1 MRISKSS
8 KGTPYERV
16 QYLLQYW
23 GITEEEFLSLGVCTI
38 EELQKAKNDPKYVSE
53 TLLKA
58 VYQKDPNINA
68 DWFMFNKGK
77 MMKVDTSREI
87 DDYTDINTRVKELR
101 LKNMLGQAEMSDIL
115 GCARSTYANVEHNN
129 QTLSFK
135 HLRLLRQRFKIS
147 YDYILDGAEVTDNL
161 LEIERLKARLEM
173 KSDYID
179 SLKKSNDALVLAIAT
194 LTSKNQ

>member
-1 MRISKSS
+1 MRISKST
-8 KGTPYERV
+8 KATPYDRV

-23 GITEEEFLSLGVCTI
+23 GISEGEFLSTGNCTRA
-38 EELQKAKNDPKYVSE
+38 ELEKAKNDPSYVSE
-53 TLLKA
+53 ELLKA

-77 MMKVDTSREI
+77 MLNVDTRREI

-101 LKNMLGQAEMSDIL
+101 LKHMLGQAEMAEVL
-115 GCARSTYANVEHNN
+115 ACARSTYANIEHNN

-147 YDYILDGAEVTDNL
+147 YDHILDGAEVTDNL
-161 LEIERLKARLEM
+161 LEIERLKARLAVM
-173 KSDYID
+173 ADYID
-179 SLKKSNDALVLAIAT
+179 TLKKSNDALVLAITT
-194 LTSKNQ
+194 LTKR

>member
-173 KSDYID
+173 KADYID